1 MTLCHQTNENLT
13 SNHLSSQRKNK
24 CFTGLITFVI
34 SIAMATI
41 FMPQLNLKR
50 LTLKMFGVLQ
60 VTSVVDSQR
69 LENLFFLKVEKK
81 LN

>member
-50 LTLKMFGVLQ
+50 LTLKMFEVLQ

-69 LENLFFLKVEKK
+69 LENLLSLKVEKK